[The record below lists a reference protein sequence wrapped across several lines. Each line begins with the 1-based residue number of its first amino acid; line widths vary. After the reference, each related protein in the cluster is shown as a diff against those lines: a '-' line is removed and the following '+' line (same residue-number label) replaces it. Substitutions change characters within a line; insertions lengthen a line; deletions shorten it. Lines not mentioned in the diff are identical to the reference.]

1 MIQRIQSVWLFLAAA
16 ILFSMF
22 ISPLAEM
29 IGPEGQ
35 YYRFELTGIYEG
47 VGETALRIES
57 LMPLWFLVSVT
68 GMLSLVTIFFYKRR
82 IMQIRICIFNLL
94 LLIGFYALFLF
105 YFFHFRSNLD
115 VDISLRIP
123 VVFPAIALIM
133 VFLATRGI
141 RKDEMVVRSYDRI
154 R

>member
-1 MIQRIQSVWLFLAAA
+1 MFL
-16 ILFSMF
+16 
-22 ISPLAEM
+22 SPLAEM
-29 IGPEGQ
+29 TGPDGR
-35 YYRFELTGIYEG
+35 YYRFDMTGIFEG
-47 VGETALRIES
+47 VGESAVKIES
-57 LMPLWFLVSVT
+57 VMPVWFLVIVT
-68 GMLSLVTIFFYKRR
+68 GALSLVTIFFYKRR

-105 YFFHFRSNLD
+105 YFFHLRSNLD
-115 VDISLRIP
+115 VTFSLRIT

-141 RKDEMVVRSYDRI
+141 RKDEMLVRSYDRI